1 MKRILLVLT
10 ILFFAANINAQS
22 VQKTY
27 TQKKVNQ
34 KEFIQLS
41 ILKTGKILVN
51 NRKVTQKE
59 LEIKLKTLKQKNGIV
74 HFYQSPSVK
83 KSFLKKNLEIIK
95 LISKNKL
102 PMKQYKDKNFTKEF
116 LE

>member
-10 ILFFAANINAQS
+10 ILFFAANTNAQS
-22 VQKTY
+22 V
-27 TQKKVNQ
+27 QKKVNQ
-34 KEFIQLS
+34 KEFIQLAV
-41 ILKTGKILVN
+41 LKSGKILVN
-51 NRKVTQKE
+51 NQKVNQKE
-59 LEIKLKTLKQKNGIV
+59 LEVQLKALKQKNGIV

-83 KSFLKKNLEIIK
+83 KSFLKKNIEIIK

-102 PMKQYKDKNFTKEF
+102 PMKQYKDKNFTKEL